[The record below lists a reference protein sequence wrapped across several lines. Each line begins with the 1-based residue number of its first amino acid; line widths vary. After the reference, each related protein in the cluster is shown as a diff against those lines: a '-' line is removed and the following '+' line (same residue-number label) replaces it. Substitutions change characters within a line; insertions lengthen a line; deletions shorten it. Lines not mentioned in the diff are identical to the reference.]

1 MLFLLTLLVDVVQG
15 TKAGIQVVSELL
27 EASAPFKHE
36 KTNRITLF
44 HVFDGVDARAGN
56 RCYISR
62 LGSLL

>member
-36 KTNRITLF
+36 KTYRITPF
-44 HVFDGVDARAGN
+44 HIFDGVDARAG
-56 RCYISR
+56 
-62 LGSLL
+62 